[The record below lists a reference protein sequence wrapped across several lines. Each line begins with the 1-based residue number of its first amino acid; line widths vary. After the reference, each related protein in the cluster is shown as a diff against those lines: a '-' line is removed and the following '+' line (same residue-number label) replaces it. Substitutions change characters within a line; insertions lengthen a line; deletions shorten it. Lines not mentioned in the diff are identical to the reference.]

1 MATPEVAQN
10 YVESVHHSDID
21 VKVATTLEL
30 PVDDEPQQ
38 VTGILS
44 PDLVISESSPPAR
57 QLGHENVT
65 FGPRMTPTPVV
76 APSSKPGTNLM
87 ATTEASLSTTHDDSL
102 ASTEQNSLLST
113 PKSSLPSS
121 PEVGSP
127 ESYPALTSDNESI
140 LCEKPVGDLAL
151 RILDI
156 IERYGHSTG
165 AGTGANWA
173 GKINFLPVVE
183 LCIQRNKPV
192 KMVLPAFPCVSVF
205 DSYPF

>member
-1 MATPEVAQN
+1 MATPEVAQG
-10 YVESVHHSDID
+10 YVESVHHSAAD
-21 VKVATTLEL
+21 VKVATMHEL
-30 PVDDEPQQ
+30 PVDNWQQQ
-38 VTGILS
+38 VTDILS
-44 PDLVISESSPPAR
+44 PDLIISETSPPAG
-57 QLGHENVT
+57 QQGHENVT
-65 FGPRMTPTPVV
+65 VGPRMTPTPMV

-87 ATTEASLSTTHDDSL
+87 ATTEASLTTTHEDSL
-102 ASTEQNSLLST
+102 TSTEESSLLST

-127 ESYPALTSDNESI
+127 KSYPALTSDNAFT
-140 LCEKPVGDLAL
+140 LCEKPVGDLAP

-183 LCIQRNKPV
+183 LYIQKNKPV
-192 KMVLPAFPCVSVF
+192 KMVLPAFPYVSVF
-205 DSYPF
+205 GSHPF